1 MAIIGLKRPIIAPI
15 ESETDSATVYGA
27 GRVLAKAISANV
39 AINNAGVDPLFADDE
54 ASETAA
60 GFSDGTI
67 ELGIDDLSDSIAGYI
82 LGHQII
88 SVGGVDELQAST
100 DDVGPYLGLGF
111 VRVRIKNNV
120 KSYQA
125 KIIKK
130 VQFQEPSEET
140 TTKGKSIEWQTP
152 SLTGTILVPTD
163 KVWKRQVTLDTEEAA
178 LSWVEGILNLTTV
191 SKVALLSEIADVDAL
206 TPATY
211 TSASWGV
218 VAVQRYLAGI
228 VASNVEAGQAAVDA
242 ATAELIAAQG
252 DLVEL

>member
-1 MAIIGLKRPIIAPI
+1 MTKHRKR
-15 ESETDSATVYGA
+15 
-27 GRVLAKAISANV
+27 R
-39 AINNAGVDPLFADDE
+39 
-54 ASETAA
+54 A

-82 LGHQII
+82 LGHQIVN
-88 SVGGVDELQAST
+88 VGGIDELQAST

-152 SLTGTILVPTD
+152 TLTGTILVPTD
-163 KVWKRQVTLDTEEAA
+163 KVWKRQATLDTEEAA
-178 LSWVEGILNLTTV
+178 LSWVEGILNLTAV
-191 SKVALLSEIADVDAL
+191 SKDALLSEI
-206 TPATY
+206 
-211 TSASWGV
+211 GG
-218 VAVQRYLAGI
+218 R
-228 VASNVEAGQAAVDA
+228 
-242 ATAELIAAQG
+242 
-252 DLVEL
+252 